1 MFKISTILDVFFWYP
16 LLHLSCGISR
26 LILWP
31 WVSSHPHHSPPQR
44 QHHCPHHGRHHSHKP
59 CGPDPLFTP
68 LGIKLTDSFTGEDP
82 LSNLQNPNWI
92 ADGSAL
98 CVFLLALLNQH
109 LTMHG
114 EREGNWFLPSTSAPR
129 WVRGVWRVKGE
140 RWWKGGVDWF
150 WLRSNFLSRNNIHES
165 RLDCEEGSQRCFL

>member
-31 WVSSHPHHSPPQR
+31 WVSSHPHHSPPQH
-44 QHHCPHHGRHHSHKP
+44 QHHCPHHGRHHPHKP

-68 LGIKLTDSFTGEDP
+68 LGITLTDSFTGEAP

-92 ADGSAL
+92 ADGLSFVCLFISSPKSTPNNAWRERGKL
-98 CVFLLALLNQH
+98 ISSIYQCPEVGKGCLEGKGWEVMEGRSWLV
-109 LTMHG
+109 LTSLQ
-114 EREGNWFLPSTSAPR
+114 FP
-129 WVRGVWRVKGE
+129 VQ
-140 RWWKGGVDWF
+140 D
-150 WLRSNFLSRNNIHES
+150 
-165 RLDCEEGSQRCFL
+165 